1 MDIEGA
7 EYAVIEDILGSDIE
21 IKQIL
26 VEFHDR
32 FDSSNG
38 KPSRESIKKLLAN
51 GYDILSI
58 SESGDE
64 YSFIKKEMIKEK
76 IKTPLEINDIPV
88 ALITYNRPAH
98 TKKVL
103 NELSKHHI
111 QNLYI
116 FSDAPKNGNDV
127 EKVNATRKL
136 FKGIDW
142 TQPNIIYQETNQGLA
157 KSIISAVD
165 LVFEK
170 YSTVIVLE
178 DDCVPQKYF
187 FEFMKKSL
195 DKYENAENIYGIS
208 GYSIPLDTD
217 VIIDYPFDNYFFPR
231 IGSWGWATWK
241 HKWNQR
247 IDNLDLLYEKLI
259 NNKINLEQGGTDV
272 PQMLTALRNGTLKD
286 VWTISWLLTVYLKNG
301 YYVYPTKSHIDNI
314 GMDGTGVHC
323 GTTKKFDTKISDSV
337 PDRFSEEAFL
347 DDAIVNNFRKYYDIP
362 KNETENKKKLNNLKV
377 VHLSS
382 ADYGG
387 AGRAAYRLHRGLLEI
402 DIDSKFLVIDKRSA
416 DNSVIQINPQY
427 NAYGNNLYNFEE
439 EYKRWFENL
448 ESYPERP
455 NGLELFTDV
464 KSNFDIKNSDLI
476 INADIINL
484 HWVAGMFDY
493 KDMPEIFKDKK
504 IVWTLHDMNPFTGG
518 CHYNAGCN
526 KFESKCEACPQLG
539 SYEKQDLS
547 KINFDIKEKS
557 YEHLNPEIITP
568 SNWLSKDSF

>member
-1 MDIEGA
+1 MQHICFDPTPKSIKWITNKDLPKQFNFFDFGIAEYDGITKFYPPEDPSHISHTMLFRESTSKNSIEVPVRCLKSICNNLEHKRIDILKMDIEGA

-58 SESGDE
+58 SESGNE

-286 VWTISWLLTVYLKNG
+286 VWTISWLLTVYLK
-301 YYVYPTKSHIDNI
+301 
-314 GMDGTGVHC
+314 MDIM
-323 GTTKKFDTKISDSV
+323 FI
-337 PDRFSEEAFL
+337 L
-347 DDAIVNNFRKYYDIP
+347 Q
-362 KNETENKKKLNNLKV
+362 NL
-377 VHLSS
+377 
-382 ADYGG
+382 
-387 AGRAAYRLHRGLLEI
+387 I
-402 DIDSKFLVIDKRSA
+402 
-416 DNSVIQINPQY
+416 
-427 NAYGNNLYNFEE
+427 
-439 EYKRWFENL
+439 
-448 ESYPERP
+448 
-455 NGLELFTDV
+455 
-464 KSNFDIKNSDLI
+464 
-476 INADIINL
+476 
-484 HWVAGMFDY
+484 
-493 KDMPEIFKDKK
+493 
-504 IVWTLHDMNPFTGG
+504 
-518 CHYNAGCN
+518 
-526 KFESKCEACPQLG
+526 
-539 SYEKQDLS
+539 
-547 KINFDIKEKS
+547 
-557 YEHLNPEIITP
+557 
-568 SNWLSKDSF
+568 